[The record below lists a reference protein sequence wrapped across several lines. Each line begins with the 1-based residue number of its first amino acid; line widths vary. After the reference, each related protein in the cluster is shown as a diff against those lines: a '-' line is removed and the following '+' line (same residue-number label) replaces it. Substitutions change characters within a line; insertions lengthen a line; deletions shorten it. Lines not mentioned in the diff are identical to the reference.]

1 MANVYEM
8 SFGKIYPLLV
18 NKAVKKG
25 RTVEEVNCVI
35 TWLTG
40 YSREEIEKCAEN
52 EISYGDFFRHAP
64 ALNPNRSLITG
75 VVCKVRVE
83 TVEDPLMREIRRLD
97 KLIDEL
103 AKGKPMEKIL
113 RKDLKKILT
122 IQKQYCTIF
131 NVDEVIKICAFSS
144 AG

>member
-40 YSREEIEKCAEN
+40 YSPEEIAKCAEN

-113 RKDLKKILT
+113 RKD
-122 IQKQYCTIF
+122 
-131 NVDEVIKICAFSS
+131 
-144 AG
+144 